1 MRRIEMA
8 KRSLIV
14 AATLLLSNAIALA
27 QIAGPPGQDS
37 RAPGYGTPHS
47 PRNAEKSERPAAAA
61 KPDVDQPDPATTGRA
76 PETSDKMHPEAE
88 MDSVGTKEMDS
99 VGTKMPPGGEMK

>member
-14 AATLLLSNAIALA
+14 AAALLLSNAVALA

-61 KPDVDQPDPATTGRA
+61 KPDADQPGPATTGQA

-88 MDSVGTKEMDS
+88 MDSVGTK
-99 VGTKMPPGGEMK
+99 MPPGGEMK

>member
-27 QIAGPPGQDS
+27 QIAVPPGQDS
-37 RAPGYGTPHS
+37 RAPGYGTPPHS
-47 PRNAEKSERPAAAA
+47 PRKAEKSERPAAAA
-61 KPDVDQPDPATTGRA
+61 KPDTDQPGPATTGQA

-88 MDSVGTKEMDS
+88 MDSVGTK
-99 VGTKMPPGGEMK
+99 MPP

>member
-1 MRRIEMA
+1 MA

-47 PRNAEKSERPAAAA
+47 PRNGGEIREARGSGEAGSRPARSRNHGPSTRDLGQNASGSG
-61 KPDVDQPDPATTGRA
+61 DG
-76 PETSDKMHPEAE
+76 
-88 MDSVGTKEMDS
+88 
-99 VGTKMPPGGEMK
+99 